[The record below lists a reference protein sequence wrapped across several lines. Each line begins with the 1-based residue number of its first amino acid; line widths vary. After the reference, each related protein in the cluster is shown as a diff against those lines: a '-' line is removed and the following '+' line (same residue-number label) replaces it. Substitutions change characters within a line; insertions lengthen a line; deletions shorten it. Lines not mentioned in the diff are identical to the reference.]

1 MFTRL
6 FASARD
12 MYEGYIKLRCKMSEL
27 AELVPRELA
36 RIDAQL
42 LRDSAKIDVRLSAL
56 EATLGGLSTKS
67 ATLELRLS
75 AVEKRLDSSSTEDAI
90 AELREQTRN
99 LLELLIR
106 QKADV
111 DVATAQM
118 CALKHMLSP
127 HDQLALE
134 QGHSVAVMPLANHK
148 VITKA
153 IIANPEST
161 SNSSRKKPK

>member
-1 MFTRL
+1 VFTRL

-67 ATLELRLS
+67 WIIIGGAAAGTIITWLIVKP
-75 AVEKRLDSSSTEDAI
+75 AFCDGGA
-90 AELREQTRN
+90 QTRG
-99 LLELLIR
+99 I
-106 QKADV
+106 
-111 DVATAQM
+111 
-118 CALKHMLSP
+118 C
-127 HDQLALE
+127 
-134 QGHSVAVMPLANHK
+134 
-148 VITKA
+148 
-153 IIANPEST
+153 
-161 SNSSRKKPK
+161 